1 MFSVCVFVLQRF
13 FAEGNGK
20 QAGEVVGAGGRD
32 VDHLRD
38 LGELPLERE
47 GAGLLVVLDL
57 PGHGL
62 EILIY
67 Y

>member
-1 MFSVCVFVLQRF
+1 M
-13 FAEGNGK
+13 
-20 QAGEVVGAGGRD
+20 GAGGRD